1 MDEPVTP
8 TQPKRIL
15 CIEDEHFINELYERA
30 LTKAGYDVTIAIDGQ
45 DGLQKALS
53 DEFDIIMLDIMLPNV
68 IGTEIL
74 HRLRTEKPDLRAK
87 VIITTNLEL
96 GEEDRAAI
104 EAQADGYIVK
114 ADLTPRQM
122 AEFLGQIC

>member
-1 MDEPVTP
+1 MNEPVIP

-74 HRLRTEKPDLRAK
+74 RRLRTEKPDLRAK

-122 AEFLGQIC
+122 AEFLHQIA